1 MLVAKGQKKK
11 RGGRRGRQVNEM
23 GHAGGEEN
31 HEI

>member
-1 MLVAKGQKKK
+1 MLVAKGQKK

-23 GHAGGEEN
+23 GHVGGEEN